1 MAARVTPY
9 SAQIL
14 RARQSALPVPP
25 AHRGA
30 MLSSLI
36 WSLST
41 PSASLPY
48 LKPTPCPAPAF
59 SQVIKR
65 GMSTIQKVIKVQDPD
80 DEEFARFHRAVRD
93 ESESYIDMW
102 SLPLETLGTW
112 PSLQCHRWSVSSPWL
127 VATCKNLPAEAL
139 FGFLSNS
146 EPVLT
151 RCVTSDVHLPSFPAR
166 VENATLRDHIALLRD
181 NFLNTLKNISR
192 CATPLP
198 DLSKP

>member
-9 SAQIL
+9 SARIL
-14 RARQSALPVPP
+14 RGRQSVLPVPP

-48 LKPTPCPAPAF
+48 HKPNPCPSAPAF

-65 GMSTIQKVIKVQDPD
+65 GMATAPKLSNVKMQDSD
-80 DEEFARFHRAVRD
+80 DEALARFHRAVRD

-102 SLPLETLGTW
+102 SLPLETLGASTFVY
-112 PSLQCHRWSVSSPWL
+112 SVIP
-127 VATCKNLPAEAL
+127 CFLPVV
-139 FGFLSNS
+139 G
-146 EPVLT
+146 
-151 RCVTSDVHLPSFPAR
+151 CD
-166 VENATLRDHIALLRD
+166 LR
-181 NFLNTLKNISR
+181 
-192 CATPLP
+192 
-198 DLSKP
+198 

>member
-41 PSASLPY
+41 PSASLSY
-48 LKPTPCPAPAF
+48 LKPTLCPAPAF

-65 GMSTIQKVIKVQDPD
+65 GMATLPKSSTIKAQASD

-93 ESESYIDMW
+93 ESESYLDMW
-102 SLPLETLGTW
+102 SLPLETLGAL
-112 PSLQCHRWSVSSPWL
+112 PSLQRHRWSASSPWL
-127 VATCKNLPAEAL
+127 VATCDNLSAEAL
-139 FGFLSNS
+139 FGFLSKIRASTNS
-146 EPVLT
+146 L
-151 RCVTSDVHLPSFPAR
+151 RHLRRPYSI
-166 VENATLRDHIALLRD
+166 L
-181 NFLNTLKNISR
+181 SR
-192 CATPLP
+192 TCRKCHPP
-198 DLSKP
+198 

>member
-14 RARQSALPVPP
+14 RARPSALPVPP

-36 WSLST
+36 WSLSS
-41 PSASLPY
+41 PSVSLPY

-65 GMSTIQKVIKVQDPD
+65 GMATVPKSHTVKIQDSD
-80 DEEFARFHRAVRD
+80 DEALAKFHRAVRD

-102 SLPLETLGTW
+102 SLPLETLG
-112 PSLQCHRWSVSSPWL
+112 
-127 VATCKNLPAEAL
+127 E
-139 FGFLSNS
+139 
-146 EPVLT
+146 
-151 RCVTSDVHLPSFPAR
+151 
-166 VENATLRDHIALLRD
+166 
-181 NFLNTLKNISR
+181 
-192 CATPLP
+192 
-198 DLSKP
+198 